1 MQSAYHTLRAVALD
15 LSQRLPG
22 HLIDQVYSQDRDEV
36 VFAFTGL
43 AEQLVV
49 SCRSDLCCSYLHGSL
64 ARAKKNSANVLPA
77 SIGQMITEVTIHPA
91 DRVVTLHLSGGGV
104 ISIELFGAR
113 SNVLLASDH
122 ATIVDAFKRS
132 RELAGHT
139 LTPSSAIAS
148 LSPEGLATAIRSLA
162 QGTLGAAIKKLSPQL
177 PPVVIRELLHRADL
191 PPEMAVAL
199 LPADRTPALITAISS
214 VVDDLAHPQPR
225 IYSQRNGTPLHFSII
240 PLAVPGEYRE
250 DRFDDIHKALQSFVS
265 WKRSAENIAGERR
278 TLELRF
284 QSTHDHARRVVT
296 AIDTDLA
303 GGDRAEQYQ
312 QYGSLILQHLSSIVP
327 GSVQVTLPGTDGEV
341 VVPLVP
347 TRTPSQNAQRYF
359 EKAKT
364 SKRARHLAERRRAV
378 YIGRIDRSALLLSEL
393 ERITTRQELK
403 TFMER
408 HHDDLHSPKEDSP
421 SDDQDRPL
429 FRVFVVEGGFEVWAG
444 RSSANNDVLTLRHAK
459 PQDFWFHARGASG
472 SHVILRVATGRG
484 EPGKRAIRQAASI
497 AAYYSKMRTA
507 SMVPV
512 AVTRRKYVHKP
523 KGAPAGSVVLQREDV
538 IMVEPQLPHPIE
550 ENDE

>member
-1 MQSAYHTLRAVALD
+1 MHSAYHTLRAVALN

-22 HLIDQVYSQDRDEV
+22 RLIEQVYSQDRDEV
-36 VFAFTGL
+36 VFAFMGL

-49 SCRSDLCCSYLHGSL
+49 SCRSDLCCCYLHSAL

-77 SIGQMITEVTIHPA
+77 SIGRKIYEVTIHPA
-91 DRVVTLHLSGGGV
+91 DRVVTMYLSGGGR
-104 ISIELFGAR
+104 ISMELFGAR
-113 SNVLLASDH
+113 SNVLLIGEH
-122 ATIVDAFKRS
+122 ATIEGAFKRS
-132 RELAGHT
+132 RELAGQVHT
-139 LTPSSAIAS
+139 PPPLTAS
-148 LSPEGLATAIRSLA
+148 LSPEGLAKAIS
-162 QGTLGAAIKKLSPQL
+162 TLGQSSFGAAIKRFSPQF
-177 PPVVIRELLHRADL
+177 PPIVIRELLSRAGL
-191 PPEMAVAL
+191 SPEMPVAL
-199 LPADRTPALITAISS
+199 MTADRAPALIAAISS
-214 VVDDLAHPQPR
+214 VVNDLATPQPR
-225 IYSQRNGTPLHFSII
+225 IYSLHIGSPLHFSII
-240 PLAVPGEYRE
+240 PLTVLGECRE
-250 DRFDDIHKALQSFVS
+250 DRFEDIHKALQSFVA
-265 WKRSAENIAGERR
+265 WKRSAANITDERR
-278 TLELRF
+278 ALEHRF
-284 QSTHDHARRVVT
+284 QSTLDHAQRVVR
-296 AIDTDLA
+296 AIDADLA
-303 GGDRAEQYQ
+303 AGDRAEQYQ

-327 GSVQVTLPGTDGEV
+327 GSARVALSGENGEI

-347 TRTPSQNAQRYF
+347 TQTPSQNAQRYF

-364 SKRARHLAERRRAV
+364 SRRARDLAVRRRAV
-378 YIGRIDRSALLLSEL
+378 YGGRMERSAMLLSEL
-393 ERITTRQELK
+393 DRITTRQELK

-408 HHDDLHSPKEDSP
+408 HHNDLHSPKEDSP

-459 PQDFWFHARGASG
+459 PQDFWFHARGVSG

-484 EPGKRAIRQAASI
+484 EPGKRALRQAASI

-507 SMVPV
+507 SLVPV

-523 KGAPAGSVVLQREDV
+523 RGAPAGSVVLQREDV